1 MFESVLL
8 GYVIVNSQFFTGVK
22 LPENGLV
29 SGMNE
34 NVLY

>member
-1 MFESVLL
+1 MDMLL
-8 GYVIVNSQFFTGVK
+8 LTPILTGVK